1 MISVISSRFS
11 SGSIVVSHCQNIDI
25 SGSLAVAEK
34 CAFHA
39 LRACKKGQ
47 LSSCHAAS
55 PVVVRMYAEDNAVS
69 VLEVAAHPLDL
80 VSVDVGRR
88 HLHGG
93 REIEDHG
100 IFRCRLPY
108 VLHSRADLEGK
119 IQLSAGKALG
129 RILKIDLSGELFRSF
144 LDPFGALDGDIN
156 DGLLVLAKN
165 HVSLQCRCGVINM
178 HNGLFAALDRFKSL
192 LDLVL
197 SALGQDLHD
206 DIVRDHVLVDQLTK
220 EIVFD
225 LARCRESDLDLL
237 EAELYQQTEHFHFLT
252 DHHGIDQRL
261 ISIAKI
267 YAHPCGC
274 LLDLLI
280 RPLSLRIIHDRSSPV
295 SLVATHKRSPF

>member
-1 MISVISSRFS
+1 MASQIQLRIDTL
-11 SGSIVVSHCQNIDI
+11 GEHVVGHCQNIDI

-47 LSSCHAAS
+47 LCSCHAAS
-55 PVVVRMYAEDNAVS
+55 PVVVRMDAEDNAVS
-69 VLEVAAHPLDL
+69 VLEHPLDL

-144 LDPFGALDGDIN
+144 LDPFGALNGDIN

-165 HVSLQCRCGVINM
+165 HVSLQRRCGIINM
-178 HNGLFAALDRFKSL
+178 HNGLFAAPDRFKRL

-197 SALGQDLHD
+197 SALGQNLND
-206 DIVRDHVLVDQLTK
+206 DVVRDHVLVNQLPE

-225 LARCRESDLDLL
+225 LACRRESDLDLL
-237 EAELYQQTEHFHFLT
+237 KAELNQQTEHFHFLT
-252 DHHGIDQRL
+252 DHHRIDQSL
-261 ISIAKI
+261 ISVAKVN
-267 YAHPCGC
+267 ADPCGC
-274 LLDLLI
+274 LLNLLI
-280 RPLSLRIIHDRSSPV
+280 GPLSLRIVHHRSSPV